1 MRLIPLLLL
10 PLLAVAACEPKPAAP
25 PPPAQ
30 EKAAAGPTAADFGD
44 LFVEASIGDASSL
57 IPFLSG
63 DSASSDIQGYVFT
76 SLLTVDR
83 DMNQIPELARS
94 YDVSPDG
101 LTITFHLHPGLVW
114 QDGAPFTSDDLLF
127 QYEMMVHP
135 DVPSAYK
142 EPFLQIAEATAPDPS
157 TFVVR
162 YAEPYAPALANI
174 GGMTGLP
181 RHLLRDVK
189 PSDLAKHP
197 LSRKPVGTGA
207 YRLDRWEPQA
217 RVVLSANKGYF
228 KKGEPRLAGVQYRII
243 PDTATQFLELKAGN
257 IDMMGL
263 DPLQYSRQTDG
274 PTWDRFRKYRYL
286 ANAYT
291 YIGYNLTRPLFRDVR
306 VRRAITHAIDKQ
318 ELVDGVLMGLGRPAT
333 GPMKPG
339 TWAYTDQ
346 VAHYPFDPARAK
358 ALLAEAG
365 WTDTDGDGVI
375 DREGKPFAFTL
386 VTNQGNAPRKK
397 SAEIIQRRLKE
408 VGMKVDLR
416 VVEWSSF
423 IKNFIDARDF
433 DAIILG
439 WSLGLDP
446 DGYDI
451 WHSSKTGPKE
461 FNFISYANAEVDA
474 LLEKGRRTFDR
485 AERTKAYHRIQEIL
499 AEEQP
504 YTFLY
509 VPEATPIVSAR
520 IEGIDPGPAGIGY
533 NFPSWWVPK
542 AKHLRGE
549 TAIAP

>member
-1 MRLIPLLLL
+1 MSSPANRNRP
-10 PLLAVAACEPKPAAP
+10 PPPPPAAP
-25 PPPAQ
+25 PVK
-30 EKAAAGPTAADFGD
+30 EKAATGPTPADFGD

-63 DSASSDIQGYVFT
+63 DSASSDIQGYVYS
-76 SLLTVDR
+76 SLLTVDKN
-83 DMNQIPELARS
+83 MNQIPDLAES
-94 YDVSPDG
+94 YEISDDG
-101 LTITFHLHPGLVW
+101 LTITFHLREGLKW
-114 QDGAPFTSDDLLF
+114 HDGAPFTSDDLLF
-127 QYEMMVHP
+127 QYQMMIDP

-142 EPFLQIAEATAPDPS
+142 EPFMQIAEAKAPDAN

-162 YAEPYAPALANI
+162 YDEPYAPALSRI

-181 RHLLRDVK
+181 RHVLKEVK
-189 PSDLAKHP
+189 PADLAKHP
-197 LSRKPVGTGA
+197 LSRKPVGTGP
-207 YRLDRWEPQA
+207 YKLDNWEPQA
-217 RVVLSANKGYF
+217 RVVLSANPDYMV
-228 KKGEPRLAGVQYRII
+228 KGEPHIARIQYRVI
-243 PDTATQFLELKAGN
+243 PDPATQFLELKTGN

-263 DPLQYSRQTDG
+263 DPIQFTRQTDG
-274 PTWDRFRKYRYL
+274 PEWEERFKKYRYL
-286 ANAYT
+286 GNGYT
-291 YIGYNLTRPLFRDVR
+291 YIGYNLARPLFQDAR
-306 VRRAITHAIDKQ
+306 VRRAITHAIDKN

-339 TWAYTDQ
+339 TWAYSDN
-346 VAHYPFDPARAK
+346 VRRYPFDPAKAK

-365 WTDTDGDGVI
+365 WADTDGDGIV
-375 DREGKPFAFTL
+375 DRGGKPFGFTL

-397 SAEIIQRRLKE
+397 TAEIVQRRLKE
-408 VGMKVDLR
+408 IGMKVEIR
-416 VVEWSSF
+416 IVEWSSF

-461 FNFISYANAEVDA
+461 FNFVGYANKEVDA
-474 LLEKGRRTFDR
+474 LLEKGRRAFDK
-485 AERTKAYHRIQEIL
+485 AERAKVYGRIQEIL
-499 AEEQP
+499 ADEQP

-509 VPEATPIVSAR
+509 YPEATPIVSSR

-542 AKHLRGE
+542 SRHLRGE